1 MSKGAPTGRWRSQRR
16 RRSRLRAASFA
27 RAGGPRGSGHR
38 VGAASNGSRRAAA
51 LRTRI
56 ILWLPLL
63 ALAACAGSGPH
74 PAAGPQPG
82 SDPSLEPARV
92 VAAFLDAANRRDH
105 AAMASRFGTAAGPIG
120 DRGGTVGC
128 ALRRAASWIG
138 LGDPCLTA
146 REVELR
152 MDLVA
157 AILAHRS
164 YRIRGQAAVAG
175 RSRPATRIEVELDTV
190 TTPDVPVPF
199 VLIQADDGAWLVEE
213 VALER
218 LTGCH

>member
-1 MSKGAPTGRWRSQRR
+1 M
-16 RRSRLRAASFA
+16 
-27 RAGGPRGSGHR
+27 
-38 VGAASNGSRRAAA
+38 
-51 LRTRI
+51 
-56 ILWLPLL
+56 
-63 ALAACAGSGPH
+63 
-74 PAAGPQPG
+74 
-82 SDPSLEPARV
+82 

-105 AAMASRFGTAAGPIG
+105 AAMAARFGTAAGPIG
-120 DRGGTVGC
+120 DRGGTLGC
-128 ALRRAASWIG
+128 ALRKAASWIG
-138 LGDPCLTA
+138 LGDRCLSA

-164 YRIRGQAAVAG
+164 YRLRGQATVAG
-175 RSRPATRIEVELDTV
+175 RSRPATRIEVEVETV
-190 TTPDVPVPF
+190 TQSSVLVPF